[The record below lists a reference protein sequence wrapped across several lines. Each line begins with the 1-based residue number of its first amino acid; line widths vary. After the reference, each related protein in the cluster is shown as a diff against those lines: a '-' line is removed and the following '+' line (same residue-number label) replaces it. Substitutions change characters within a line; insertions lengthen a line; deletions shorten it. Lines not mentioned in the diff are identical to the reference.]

1 MYVVNGKY
9 RILTLTKEQKRR
21 LKGHS
26 KDGALAPTPASTS
39 VIPEYTSPI
48 DCACVIHGTGYD
60 WKYVDNLYSMLSRNL
75 SRPIKLHVYTEASRP
90 VPSPS
95 IKHELIDWQ
104 ISGPKQAWWYK
115 IQLFNSEHHRGPLL
129 YFDLDTVIVKNIDWV
144 WQSKLRHF
152 WAVKDFK
159 HLWRPMYQS
168 INSSIMW
175 WDTTQFD
182 WVWRNFLE
190 LNLAQTVKRFH
201 GDQDYINSVITEQ
214 QRRYFNPEWVKSW
227 RWQCLDGGYDFKRR
241 IWATPGSGT
250 NIKDNTTILVFHG
263 NPKPH
268 EIQDPVIKQFW
279 S

>member
-9 RILTLTKEQKRR
+9 RILTLSKEQKRL

-26 KDGALAPTPASTS
+26 KDNPVIESLVPAIST
-39 VIPEYTSPI
+39 YTAPI
-48 DCACVIHGTGYD
+48 DCACVIHGNGYD
-60 WKYVDNLYSMLSRNL
+60 WRYVDNLYSMLSRNL
-75 SRPIKLHVYTEASRP
+75 TRPVRLHVYTEAGRP
-90 VPSPS
+90 VPQPY
-95 IKHELIDWQ
+95 IKHELIDWA
-104 ISGPKQAWWYK
+104 ISGPKKSWWYK
-115 IQLFNSEHHRGPLL
+115 IQLFNSEHFQGPLL
-129 YFDLDTVIVKNIDWV
+129 YFDLDVVVTKNIDWV

-182 WVWRNFLE
+182 WVWHNFLDLRLE
-190 LNLAQTVKRFH
+190 QTLKRFR
-201 GDQDYINSVITEQ
+201 GDQDYISSVITEQ
-214 QRRYFNPEWVKSW
+214 QRRYFNTDWVKSW

-241 IWATPGSGT
+241 TWISPGSGT
-250 NIKDNTTILVFHG
+250 TVDNTTIMVFHG

-268 EIQDPVIKQFW
+268 ETQDPVIKQHW
-279 S
+279 Q

>member
-9 RILTLTKEQKRR
+9 RILTLSKEQKRR
-21 LKGHS
+21 LKRHS
-26 KDGALAPTPASTS
+26 KDGALALEPASTS
-39 VIPEYTSPI
+39 VIPEFTNPI

-60 WKYVDNLYSMLSRNL
+60 WKYVDNLHNMLCRNL
-75 SRPIKLHVYTEASRP
+75 SRPVRLHVYTEATRP
-90 VPSPS
+90 VPAPY
-95 IKHELIDWQ
+95 IKHELIDWA
-104 ISGPKQAWWYK
+104 ISGPKQSWWYK
-115 IQLFNSEHHRGPLL
+115 VQLFNSEHYRGPLL
-129 YFDLDTVIVKNIDWV
+129 YFDLDVVIAKNIDWI
-144 WQSKLRHF
+144 WQQKLRYF

-175 WDTTQFD
+175 WDTAQFD
-182 WVWRNFLE
+182 WVWRSFLD
-190 LNLAQTVKRFH
+190 LNLAQTLKRFH

-241 IWATPGSGT
+241 TWITPGSGT
-250 NIKDNTTILVFHG
+250 NITDNTNILVFHG

-268 EIQDPVIKQFW
+268 EIQDSVIKHHWQ
-279 S
+279 

>member
-9 RILTLTKEQKRR
+9 RILTLSKEEKRR

-26 KDGALAPTPASTS
+26 KDDAVTTMGSTAI
-39 VIPEYTSPI
+39 IPEYTSPVE
-48 DCACVIHGTGYD
+48 CACVIHGTGYD

-75 SRPIKLHVYTEASRP
+75 SKPVRLHVYTEAGRP
-90 VPSPS
+90 VPAPY
-95 IKHELIDWQ
+95 IKHELIDWK
-104 ISGPKQAWWYK
+104 IAGPKQSWWYK

-129 YFDLDTVIVKNIDWV
+129 YFDLDVVIAKNIDWI
-144 WQSKLRHF
+144 WQQKLRHF

-159 HLWRPMYQS
+159 HLWRPMHQT

-175 WDTTQFD
+175 WDTAQFD
-182 WVWRNFLE
+182 WVWRNFQE
-190 LNLAQTVKRFH
+190 LDLAQTLKRFH
-201 GDQDYINSVITEQ
+201 GDQDYVNSVITEQ
-214 QRRYFNPEWVKSW
+214 QRRYFNTEWVKSW

-241 IWATPGSGT
+241 IWKSPGSGT
-250 NIKDNTTILVFHG
+250 NIKDNTTIMIFHG

-279 S
+279 N